1 MLYPLPKPEVIEF
14 LSSVASIDENAP
26 DLNQASGSLHETPL
40 CIAARMGNLEALR
53 ALLSSPHVN
62 VVQTNSLGMSALF
75 IATKLNHVDVVSA
88 IISANYSD
96 KDQLATILN
105 LRDKASGMTPLFCA
119 LILGHTRIVE
129 LLAPLSDL
137 SVLCGKEGDGNL
149 APAILAAA
157 AKNEYDTCALL
168 LQAGAN
174 VDQCDQMGHTAL
186 AIAARHGFVEL
197 CELLVQHGAEIGH
210 RSKKGRRTALQKAK
224 KYKHAKVVELFDRYG
239 AGAGEVLV

>member
-1 MLYPLPKPEVIEF
+1 

-26 DLNQASGSLHETPL
+26 DLNHASGSLNESPL
-40 CIAARMGNLEALR
+40 CIAARMGNVEALR

-75 IATKLNHVDVVSA
+75 IAAKLNQVDAASA
-88 IISANYSD
+88 IIHAAYPN
-96 KDQLATILN
+96 KDELVSMLN
-105 LRDKASGMTPLFCA
+105 MRDKASGMTPLFCA
-119 LILGHTRIVE
+119 LILGHTKVVE

-137 SVLCGKEGDGNL
+137 SVLCGKDSDGNL

-157 AKNEYDTCALL
+157 AKNDYDTCALL

-186 AIAARHGFVEL
+186 AIAARHGYVEL
-197 CELLVQHGAEIGH
+197 CELFVQHGAEIGH

-224 KYKHAKVVELFDRYG
+224 KYKHSKVVELFERYG